1 VEQWQKIGGA
11 LAVGAA
17 VATILSALFGDNLVG
32 RLAPA
37 PPPVAAPPAPE
48 DDRVADQPVPAPA
61 PDRGN
66 EAAAAGGPPAGQ
78 PPAPDA
84 SPPATA
90 PGPSD
95 VSPPVQPAA
104 PTAQP
109 PAIPQAAPAAEA
121 EARKPQASTGRAKP
135 FYRGAD
141 GQLRLTDEQIDLEC
155 RQISAYMS
163 CVQAGGYAKWEEQE
177 RRQQERAQRQ
187 PKPFYKGSDGQLHL
201 TDEQIDRECK
211 QIYYYAE
218 CVQAGGYANWE
229 AQQRRR

>member
-1 VEQWQKIGGA
+1 M
-11 LAVGAA
+11 GAA

-37 PPPVAAPPAPE
+37 PPPVAAPPAP
-48 DDRVADQPVPAPA
+48 DGNKVADQPVPMPAPA
-61 PDRGN
+61 PDRAD
-66 EAAAAGGPPAGQ
+66 EAAATGPPAVQ
-78 PPAPDA
+78 PPSGGGA
-84 SPPATA
+84 PPATA

-95 VSPPVQPAA
+95 VSPPVQPTAPAA
-104 PTAQP
+104 EP
-109 PAIPQAAPAAEA
+109 PAIRQAAPAAEA
-121 EARKPQASTGRAKP
+121 QKPPASTGRPKP
-135 FYRGAD
+135 FNRGAD
-141 GQLRLTDEQIDLEC
+141 GKLRLTDEQIDLEC

-177 RRQQERAQRQ
+177 RRQQERAQQQ

-218 CVQAGGYANWE
+218 CVQAGGYANWA
-229 AQQRRR
+229 AQQRR